1 MLSPAAED
9 NFDLSRDRH
18 SYALRKGSRTTY
30 TTSPSLA
37 PDSDA
42 CGFVGDQKG
51 AFQVLA
57 FADIGWR
64 WLV

>member
-9 NFDLSRDRH
+9 NFDLSRARH
-18 SYALRKGSRTTY
+18 SYALRKRSSRTTY

-42 CGFVGDQKG
+42 CGFVADQRG

-57 FADIGWR
+57 FADIG
-64 WLV
+64 